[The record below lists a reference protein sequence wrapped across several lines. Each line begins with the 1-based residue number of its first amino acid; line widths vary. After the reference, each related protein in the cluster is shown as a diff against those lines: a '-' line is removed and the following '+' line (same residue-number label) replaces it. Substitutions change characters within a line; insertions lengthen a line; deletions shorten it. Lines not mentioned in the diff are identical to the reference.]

1 MKILVFDNYDSFTY
15 NLVHLVEKILHQPA
29 RRTTLAGGKVEVYRN
44 DQIPLE
50 KIKEYDRII
59 LSPGPGIPEEAGL
72 LLPLIKEYASSK
84 SILGVCLGH
93 QAIGEAFGGKL
104 VNLDTVYHGV
114 ATPVRIVRR
123 DPDSPDIYRDLESNM
138 RDANSGTTPHVSRD
152 LFAGIPDEFEAGRY
166 HSWIVTDE
174 NFPAELEI
182 TARDEN
188 NYIMALQHKTFDV
201 QGVQFH
207 PESVLTPRGEDI
219 LRNWLDC

>member
-15 NLVHLVEKILHQPA
+15 NLVHLVEKIIHE
-29 RRTTLAGGKVEVYRN
+29 KVEVHRN

-50 KIKEYDRII
+50 KVKDYDKII

-72 LLPLIKEYASSK
+72 LLPLIKEYAATK

-104 VNLDTVYHGV
+104 VNLSTVYHGV
-114 ATPVRIVRR
+114 ATPVKILTEQ
-123 DPDSPDIYRDLESNM
+123 S
-138 RDANSGTTPHVSRD
+138 
-152 LFAGIPDEFEAGRY
+152 LFDGLPNEFEVGRY
-166 HSWIVTDE
+166 HSWVISE
-174 NFPAELEI
+174 EGFPDELEI
-182 TARDEN
+182 TARDAN
-188 NYIMALQHKTFDV
+188 NYIMALQHKKYDV

-219 LRNWLDC
+219 LRNWLKR